1 MMDQVPKIKIRVVD
15 LHKSFSDNHVL
26 RGVDLEVREGE
37 SMVVIGGSGSGK
49 TVLIKC
55 IIGLMEPDHGKIY
68 VDDLE
73 ITSLNE
79 RRMNEVRKK
88 FGMLFQWG
96 ALFDSMTVWENVG
109 FGLRHQQ
116 RHLKDEEI
124 KRIAIEKLA
133 LVGLKNIENLM
144 PSELSGGMKKRVSLA
159 RAIATEPEILLYDEP
174 TTGIDPIMA
183 DAINELILQMREKLN
198 VTSIAITHDMK
209 SAYKI
214 GDRIAMLFK
223 GRIIEVGTPSEIQKS
238 SNPVVK
244 QFIEGRS
251 EGPIK
256 IIDPSLLTLPPGP
269 KRGARYWMGREHFQ
283 EVVDDEKKEI

>member
-1 MMDQVPKIKIRVVD
+1 MDKESTIKIRVVN
-15 LHKSFSDNHVL
+15 LHKSFGEKDVL
-26 RGVDLEVREGE
+26 RGVHLEVRIGE

-55 IIGLMEPDHGKIY
+55 IIGLMRPNQGEIH
-68 VDDLE
+68 VDGLE

-79 RRMNEVRKK
+79 KRMNEVRKK
-88 FGMLFQWG
+88 FGMLFQGG

-109 FGLRHQQ
+109 FGLRRQT
-116 RHLKDEEI
+116 HLHEEEI
-124 KRIAIEKLA
+124 RKIASEKLA
-133 LVGLKNIENLM
+133 LVGLKNVEDLM
-144 PSELSGGMKKRVSLA
+144 PAELSGGMRKRVSLA
-159 RAIATEPEILLYDEP
+159 RAIAIEPEILLYDEP

-183 DAINELILQMREKLN
+183 DAINDLIVQMKEKLN

-214 GDRIAMLFK
+214 ADRIAMLYQGK
-223 GRIIEVGTPSEIQKS
+223 IIEVGTPEEIRNS
-238 SNPVVK
+238 SNPMVQ

-256 IIDPSLLTLPPGP
+256 IL
-269 KRGARYWMGREHFQ
+269 
-283 EVVDDEKKEI
+283 

>member
-1 MMDQVPKIKIRVVD
+1 MDRESPVKIRVVG
-15 LHKSFSDNHVL
+15 LYKSFGESPVL
-26 RGVDLEVREGE
+26 QGVDLEVHQGE

-55 IIGLMEPDHGKIY
+55 IIGLMKPDRGEIY
-68 VDDLE
+68 VDGLE
-73 ITSLNE
+73 ISNLNE
-79 RRMNEVRKK
+79 KRMNEVRKK

-109 FGLRHQQ
+109 FGLRRQT
-116 RHLKDEEI
+116 HLKEEDI
-124 KRIAIEKLA
+124 RRIASEKLT
-133 LVGLKNIENLM
+133 LVGLSQVEDLM
-144 PSELSGGMKKRVSLA
+144 PSELSGGMRKRVSLA
-159 RAIATEPEILLYDEP
+159 RAIAIEPEILLYDEP

-183 DAINELILQMREKLN
+183 DAINELIVEMKKKLN

-214 GDRIAMLFK
+214 GDRIAMLYQGK
-223 GRIIEVGTPSEIQKS
+223 IIEVGTPEEMRNS
-238 SNPVVK
+238 SNSIVQ

-256 IIDPSLLTLPPGP
+256 VVDPSLLMRTGRQ
-269 KRGARYWMGREHFQ
+269 KRYPER
-283 EVVDDEKKEI
+283 